1 MYNMSEILKLE
12 NEGLAVEF
20 EVIPAVSETDIK
32 QSGYDID
39 AAIKD
44 IDNCL
49 TSQIKKSKLLIP
61 K

>member
-1 MYNMSEILKLE
+1 MSEILKLE

-49 TSQIKKSKLLIP
+49 NITNKKNRSS
-61 K
+61 

>member
-32 QSGYDID
+32 QSGNDID
-39 AAIKD
+39 AAI
-44 IDNCL
+44 IVL

>member
-49 TSQIKKSKLLIP
+49 NINK
-61 K
+61 

>member
-32 QSGYDID
+32 
-39 AAIKD
+39 
-44 IDNCL
+44 
-49 TSQIKKSKLLIP
+49 
-61 K
+61 